1 LASSQTIMPAHM
13 INVDPPFHPIIGF
26 VAIFIAWFLAQAT
39 KVLTDY
45 IQTKKLHVKSFM
57 DTGGMPSSHSA
68 TVAALAT
75 AVYLYYG
82 YFSMPF
88 LITLIFTLITMFD
101 AAVVRR
107 SIGRQ
112 AQALNRIIE
121 DLAKH
126 EAITEERVK
135 ELLGHTPVQV
145 FAGAFL
151 GIAVALIICG

>member
-1 LASSQTIMPAHM
+1 MV
-13 INVDPPFHPIIGF
+13 NVDPPFHAVIGF
-26 VAIFIAWFLAQAT
+26 LSIMVAWFLAQGT

-45 IQTKKLHVKSFM
+45 IQTKKLRVKSFM

-68 TVAALAT
+68 TVSALAT

-107 SIGRQ
+107 SVGRQ
-112 AQALNRIIE
+112 AQVLNRMIE

-126 EAITEERVK
+126 EAITEDRVK
-135 ELLGHTPVQV
+135 ELLGHTPIQV

-151 GIAVALIICG
+151 GIAVTLIICG